1 MWGPAMGLPSRLALS
16 MFAGPGRSCI
26 LGSGAATRKDWQAK
40 HCRGFSD
47 FYMQPLFDPDLEE
60 SPFFAPK
67 IRSEPMRYVACRK
80 MAKNLVRNLLGY
92 HNPSRQLFL
101 ECNPGPGI
109 LTEAL
114 LKAGARVVVFES
126 EKSFIPHLK
135 SLRMNLDGL
144 LQVVHSDFFKIDPR
158 HQEVLKPEYNSRVI
172 FQNLGINPVPWSAG
186 IPIKVFGILPSKLER
201 RILWKTLFDL
211 YSCESI
217 YRYGRVELNL
227 FVTEKEF
234 QRLMATPRR
243 PDLYQVLSVLWQV
256 ACEIKFIQMEPWSS
270 FSVHTENGCSEDSKL
285 GESSRSMKQN
295 LYFIQMT
302 PRRSLFTEHLSPLNY
317 DIFFHMV
324 KHCFGKRSSPIIQ
337 HLRSLSTVEPIDI
350 LRQVRIKPGET
361 ILKMYP
367 QDFKRLFETIERS
380 EDCVFKWV
388 YDESLEDI
396 VL

>member
-1 MWGPAMGLPSRLALS
+1 MGLPPRLALS
-16 MFAGPGRSCI
+16 VFAGPARSCV
-26 LGSGAATRKDWQAK
+26 LGSRTAARKDWQAK
-40 HCRGFSD
+40 SRRGFSD
-47 FYMQPLFDPDLEE
+47 FYMQPLFDPELEE

-67 IRSEPMRYVACRK
+67 GRSEPTCYVACK
-80 MAKNLVRNLLGY
+80 KLAKNLVRNLLGY
-92 HNPSRQLFL
+92 HNPSRQLLL

-114 LKAGARVVVFES
+114 LRAGARVIAFES
-126 EKSFIPHLK
+126 EKTFIPHLK
-135 SLRMNLDGL
+135 SLRMHLDGL

-158 HQEVLKPEYNSRVI
+158 HQEVVKPEYNSRII
-172 FQNLGINPVPWSAG
+172 FKDLGINPVPWSAG
-186 IPIKVFGILPSKLER
+186 VPIKVFGILPTKLER

-217 YRYGRVELNL
+217 YRYGRIELNL

-234 QRLMATPRR
+234 QRLIATPKR

-256 ACEIKFIQMEPWSS
+256 ACDIKFIHMEPWSS
-270 FSVHTENGCSEDSKL
+270 FSMHNENGSSENSKL
-285 GESSRSMKQN
+285 GESLKSMKQN
-295 LYFIQMT
+295 LYFIQLT
-302 PRRSLFTEHLSPLNY
+302 PRRTLFTEHLSPLNY

-337 HLRSLSTVEPIDI
+337 HLRSLSTVEPIEI
-350 LRQVRIKPGET
+350 LRKVRIKPGET
-361 ILKMYP
+361 ILRMYP
-367 QDFKRLFETIERS
+367 HDFKRLFEMIERS